1 MACPALPT
9 CGQALAEA
17 ERVAPDVLKVL
28 EAELAGRGL
37 SELDLHVRMTGC
49 PNGCARPYT
58 AEIGI
63 VGRTKTGY
71 DIHLGGAPGGD
82 RLAPAVARS
91 VKLAD
96 LPSVL
101 GPWLDRFAQ
110 ERSDG
115 ETFGD
120 FVHRVQAP

>member
-1 MACPALPT
+1 
-9 CGQALAEA
+9 LAEA
-17 ERVAPDVLKVL
+17 ERVAPDVLDVL

-37 SELDLHVRMTGC
+37 AGLDLHVRMTGC

-71 DIHLGGAPGGD
+71 DVHLGGASGGD
-82 RLAPAVARS
+82 RLAPPVARS

-96 LPSVL
+96 LPGVL
-101 GPWLDRFAQ
+101 GPWLDRFGA
-110 ERSDG
+110 ERLDEES
-115 ETFGD
+115 FGD
-120 FVHRVQAP
+120 FVHRVQAVPQ

>member
-1 MACPALPT
+1 ME
-9 CGQALAEA
+9 G
-17 ERVAPDVLKVL
+17 
-28 EAELAGRGL
+28 ELGRRGL
-37 SELDLHVRMTGC
+37 SGLDLHVRMTGC

-63 VGRTKTGY
+63 VGRSKTGY

-82 RLAPAVARS
+82 RLARPATRG

-101 GPWLDRFAQ
+101 GPWFDRFAT
-110 ERSDG
+110 EREPG
-115 ETFGD
+115 ESFGD
-120 FVHRVQAP
+120 FVHRTGSLA

>member
-1 MACPALPT
+1 
-9 CGQALAEA
+9 LAEA

-28 EAELAGRGL
+28 EAELADRGL
-37 SELDLHVRMTGC
+37 GELDLHVRMTGC